1 MSRGKCQNKVTCCF
15 LTLRNKD
22 GAVFVFP
29 VQERPK
35 TFFFCVCVYAVRSIC
50 KIMAM
55 RALRNNR
62 LGSALSWSIR
72 AKDAAFAT
80 LISERLVSFIII
92 VKIPD
97 TVTSPPSL
105 SLLALAGSVV
115 SSCLVLLP
123 LWTCSYTIKQQP
135 TLLPSECLCYGFCGV
150 FMCILVF

>member
-92 VKIPD
+92 VKIPIGLSRKCGLFLFSTAS
-97 TVTSPPSL
+97 TVNMFLYHQTATNPS
-105 SLLALAGSVV
+105 AL
-115 SSCLVLLP
+115 
-123 LWTCSYTIKQQP
+123 
-135 TLLPSECLCYGFCGV
+135 
-150 FMCILVF
+150 